1 MRYRGDMKTAKRPLS
16 SAETAAAQELLRDAS
31 FAYLAM
37 VETAGPYVVPLN
49 FVYVEGPGAPSAPSA
64 TGLDG
69 RIYFHSGEGRKSE
82 TLAADPRVCLA
93 LTAGVAF
100 DQGDRPCA
108 DGFSYRSLLVWGQA
122 RRVEDQDGRET
133 ALRAIVAKY
142 DPAADGTP
150 FGEEDF
156 AQTLIYEVIIEAAGY
171 KQQPPKRTG

>member
-1 MRYRGDMKTAKRPLS
+1 MKTTKRPLS
-16 SAETAAAQELLRDAS
+16 SAETAVAKELLRDVS

-37 VETAGPYVVPLN
+37 VEAAGPYVVPLN
-49 FVYVEGPGAPSAPSA
+49 FVYVEDPGASSTPDV

-69 RIYFHSGEGRKSE
+69 RICFHTGEGRKSE
-82 TLAADPRVCLA
+82 VLAADPRVCLA
-93 LTAGVAF
+93 ITDGVTF

-122 RRVEDQDGRET
+122 RRVEDRDGRET

-142 DPAADGTP
+142 DPAAADAP
-150 FGEEDF
+150 FGDEDF

-171 KQQPPKRTG
+171 KQQPPRRAG